1 MLIELFKAKRA
12 DGRNEDP
19 FCLYSIDSCQD
30 NATAMTRRASSSNP
44 RSDQNR
50 SPANID
56 HYYCRRIPKP
66 TVSSAPLP
74 GWPEAR
80 GFSLA
85 RLPSRCE
92 RILRLTRKE
101 GTNLTQKDFIEPQRD
116 LAGRQYYGLCTR
128 TVAMTATRE
137 RICHKNRRFW
147 EISSL
152 WNVPSKLLG

>member
-1 MLIELFKAKRA
+1 MIRH
-12 DGRNEDP
+12 
-19 FCLYSIDSCQD
+19 
-30 NATAMTRRASSSNP
+30 ASSSNP

-56 HYYCRRIPKP
+56 HYYCRWIPKP
-66 TVSSAPLP
+66 TVSSALLP
-74 GWPEAR
+74 GRKPGASLSLS
-80 GFSLA
+80 FSLSLA
-85 RLPSRCE
+85 RLASRCE

-116 LAGRQYYGLCTR
+116 LAGCQYYGLSTR

-137 RICHKNRRFW
+137 RSCHKNRRFW